1 MNTQST
7 TKTQPTHLMSLSS
20 IVSDDDSVMTSST
33 SKKEVRFAKQKKL
46 HIYER
51 STSDPTS
58 SWFNAEDFSQFRL
71 DRSNDA
77 AKMRGRHP
85 NELDQ
90 DTECFWGLENVIVT
104 DLRQRTLQTRRA
116 IAQDVLSAQEEQW
129 KERRLNPHK
138 IYRASRTH
146 SEWSASV
153 ARKKALF
160 YASQNSIEI

>member
-20 IVSDDDSVMTSST
+20 IVSDDDSTMTSST
-33 SKKEVRFAKQKKL
+33 SKKEVRFAKQKRL

-58 SWFNAEDFSQFRL
+58 SWLDAGDYSQFRL

-116 IAQDVLSAQEEQW
+116 IAHDVLSAQEEQW